1 MRACD
6 AMIRPLVTVGP
17 RDFARHAGGL
27 MDDFGLDVLPVVD
40 RGVFVGVV
48 TRVDVLR
55 GKEGVQSP
63 YVQQVM
69 SQPVLVAARDTPAAA
84 VFDAMARHEVVC
96 APVLDDGQIV
106 GMVTR
111 LSLLAAITRNNHDLT
126 VEAGRA
132 AVHS

>member
-1 MRACD
+1 MNVRG

-27 MDDFGLDVLPVVD
+27 MDDFGLAMLPVVD
-40 RGVFVGVV
+40 QGVFLGVV
-48 TRVDVLR
+48 TRMDVLR
-55 GKEGVQSP
+55 GKEGMRSP

-69 SQPVLVAARDTPAAA
+69 SQPVLVATRDTPAGTL
-84 VFDAMARHEVVC
+84 FDAMVRYEVLCV
-96 APVLDDGQIV
+96 PLLDDGQVV
-106 GMVTR
+106 GMATR
-111 LSLLAAITRNNHDLT
+111 LSVLQLIGRNNENLH